1 MKSNARWTTGG
12 ALAILVATSLMLG
25 GCASGPPAGAV
36 HLEQQV
42 QSASTRSDHEKI
54 AAAYEQQVGVE
65 KTSAQRHERMAQSY
79 RQGRNSVPG
88 MAAHCD
94 NLVRMY
100 NQTADELVA
109 LAKMH
114 HQMAAEAKQ

>member
-1 MKSNARWTTGG
+1 MKSNARWMTDG
-12 ALAILVATSLMLG
+12 ALAILVAASLMLG
-25 GCASGPPAGAV
+25 GCASGPPAGAGR
-36 HLEQQV
+36 LEQQV

-54 AAAYEQQVGVE
+54 ASAYDEQAGVE
-65 KTSAQRHERMAQSY
+65 KASAQRHERMAQSY
-79 RQGRNSVPG
+79 RQGRNSSPG

-94 NLVRMY
+94 NLVRTY

-114 HQMAAEAKQ
+114 RQMAAEAKQ